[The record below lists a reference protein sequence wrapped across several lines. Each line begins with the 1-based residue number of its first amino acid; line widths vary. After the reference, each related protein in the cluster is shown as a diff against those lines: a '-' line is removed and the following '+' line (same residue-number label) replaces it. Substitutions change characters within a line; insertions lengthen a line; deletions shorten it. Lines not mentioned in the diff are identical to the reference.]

1 MKVDYTLDDQVLLSF
16 TDELKDPY
24 NLGTFTRKLNR
35 YTYYFVNGKLVV
47 KSKEHR
53 FDQITKIKADPFY
66 SKRFITMDIATR
78 TIENVITTYC
88 ICIFDGQISFS
99 FYLSDYKDSDSM
111 LEAAVR
117 SIMKRKYENYKTYTI
132 FLTTLGYFTQNSI

>member
-1 MKVDYTLDDQVLLSF
+1 
-16 TDELKDPY
+16 
-24 NLGTFTRKLNR
+24 
-35 YTYYFVNGKLVV
+35 
-47 KSKEHR
+47 
-53 FDQITKIKADPFY
+53 
-66 SKRFITMDIATR
+66 MDIETR
-78 TIENVITTYC
+78 TIENVITTYS

-132 FLTTLGYFTQNSI
+132 FLTTMGYFT